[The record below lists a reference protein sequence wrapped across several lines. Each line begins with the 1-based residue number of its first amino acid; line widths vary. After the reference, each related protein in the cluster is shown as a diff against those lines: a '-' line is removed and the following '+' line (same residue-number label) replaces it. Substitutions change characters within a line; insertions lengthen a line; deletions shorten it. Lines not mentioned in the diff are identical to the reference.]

1 MSADFLPNTRRVDQA
16 TATGEGELELLR
28 CFYLR
33 RLHVIVEK
41 VRHHGGYLVAS
52 DKRMVLLN
60 RALLSTFC
68 QCGDLGVEL
77 EARRLLGSLR
87 GEHNAG
93 RVPESTALAP
103 L

>member
-1 MSADFLPNTRRVDQA
+1 MSADFSPSTRLVDQA
-16 TATGEGELELLR
+16 AASGKGEFDLLR

-68 QCGDLGVEL
+68 QCCDLGVEH
-77 EARRLLGSLR
+77 EARRLLGTLR
-87 GEHNAG
+87 GEHKAG
-93 RVPESTALAP
+93 PAPASPALAP
-103 L
+103 T